1 MCFLQILFPVHQ
13 ENAAQPGGD
22 GHWFTFVVNMQD
34 KKFQVIDSLRNPDNV
49 ELKLKAN
56 QVCAKVITLWNR
68 YTAKVDGCNVCTIY
82 NFELPFIGGT
92 SNWDVSTSRSY
103 LYPKMNF
110 KLLLF

>member
-1 MCFLQILFPVHQ
+1 
-13 ENAAQPGGD
+13 
-22 GHWFTFVVNMQD
+22 MQD

-49 ELKLKAN
+49 ELRLKAK
-56 QVCAKVITLWNR
+56 QVCAKVITLWNK